1 MAAGISPSVVFR
13 SYWCSVWLEGA
24 IRILLLLQCCELSG
38 TPGKWNNQIGLDLN
52 WSLAVLSAWYFHRL
66 LHRPFSPILPM
77 SWRWHLVPSLGA
89 SAGLP
94 VPHCSQMLL
103 FGSSNHKVLLLLL
116 VNEMSYSLGG
126 SVGQLLSFIEM
137 AVIFLVF
144 LLLVTWRKMY

>member
-1 MAAGISPSVVFR
+1 MFFHNGR
-13 SYWCSVWLEGA
+13 SILMYFTCSCVAEQNA
-24 IRILLLLQCCELSG
+24 FNVICFICR
-38 TPGKWNNQIGLDLN
+38 KWNNQIGLVLN

-77 SWRWHLVPSLGA
+77 SWRWHLVHSLGA